1 MALTVEHVQILNSKE
16 VKLTVQEM
24 RDGATYELTVS
35 NVQDING
42 DTIDPANAT
51 AEFIGI
57 GTLPQVVSIAKVD
70 VTHLSVLFDEVMAD
84 DANFINAANYAVTGQ
99 STPGVVGVA
108 RSVDGL
114 TATLELDE
122 DLETGT
128 YGIAVEN
135 VVDAGGNLIDGAHDY
150 AETAIVIGPWRDHAS
165 LGTNLVAHYKME
177 DETDSS
183 DNGYDGAYESGT
195 PGSITGKIGNALSF
209 VPSVR
214 MNIPANAELNALNAF
229 TMAGWFKITTI
240 AGSWHTLWGRT
251 GQVSMTVVGSGDHI
265 GKAYMGIYVNPPTY
279 TLRETLTSTTAP
291 ENEWCF
297 IVGSFN
303 GSTAT
308 KVHINGVVRGTAS
321 FTSTTLATV
330 DETHPWRIAIAQN
343 NTEKNGNEDMHSPLA
358 GGADELT
365 VWGRE
370 LTQPEIDYLYNSGAG
385 RAF

>member
-35 NVQDING
+35 NVQDISGN
-42 DTIDPANAT
+42 TIDPANAT
-51 AEFIGI
+51 AEFVGI

-70 VTHLSVLFDEVMAD
+70 ITHLSVLFDEVMAD
-84 DANFINAANYAVTGQ
+84 DANFINADNYAVTGQ
-99 STPGVVGVA
+99 STPGVISVA

-114 TATLELDE
+114 TATLALDE

-128 YGIAVEN
+128 YRITVQN
-135 VVDAGGNLIDGAHDY
+135 VVDAGGNLLDGDHDY
-150 AETAIVIGPWRDHAS
+150 AESAIDIGPWSDHAS
-165 LGTNLVAHYKME
+165 LATGLVAHYKME
-177 DETDSS
+177 DATDSS
-183 DNGYDGAYESGT
+183 GHEYDGTYESGT

-209 VPSVR
+209 DPPVR
-214 MNIPANAELNALNAF
+214 MNIPANADLNGLNAF
-229 TMAGWFKITTI
+229 TMAGWFRITTI
-240 AGSWHTLWGRT
+240 AGLWHALWGRA

-265 GKAYMGIYVNPPTY
+265 GKVYMGMYVNPPY
-279 TLRETLTSTTAP
+279 TSRETLTSTTIP
-291 ENEWCF
+291 EDAWCF
-297 IVGSFN
+297 IAGSFN

-308 KVHINGVVRGTAS
+308 KVYINGVVRGTAS
-321 FTSTTLATV
+321 FTSSTLLVPDA
-330 DETHPWRIAIAQN
+330 THPFRIGVAQN
-343 NTEKNGNEDMHSPLA
+343 NTEINGNEDIHSPMA

-365 VWGRE
+365 LWNRE